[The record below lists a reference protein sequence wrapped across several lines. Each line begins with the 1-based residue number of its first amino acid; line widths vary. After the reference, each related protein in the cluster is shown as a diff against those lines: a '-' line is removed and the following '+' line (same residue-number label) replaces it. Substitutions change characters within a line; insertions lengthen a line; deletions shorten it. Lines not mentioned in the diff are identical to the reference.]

1 MAFFEWL
8 SFGCW
13 LHFTHSTCSVTHIL
27 AVCVCVCVCVD
38 VCLGGGWLC
47 VYDVCAMGGGAAEGQ
62 KVVILHQQS
71 YGTVVY
77 VFFTTDWLLYRALM

>member
-1 MAFFEWL
+1 MCQLKVTQLEELLRKVLPCVVMAFFEWL

-13 LHFTHSTCSVTHIL
+13 LHFTHSTRSVTHIL

-47 VYDVCAMGGGAAEGQ
+47 VYDVCAMGVGEC
-62 KVVILHQQS
+62 VC
-71 YGTVVY
+71 
-77 VFFTTDWLLYRALM
+77 R